1 LAPVPSDRFEPYH
14 LELLSRRPE
23 DQTCVALLAAGR
35 APTHLREEEADVDLL
50 ELELEMAGAP
60 EVAGDGLRHRAR
72 DRRAELL
79 RPCGCPSGI
88 VLAQVDEERI
98 GVAVD
103 PPVAARRDRR
113 GRDPDDVLPRG
124 SDRIRDRGRE
134 EARGGR

>member
-1 LAPVPSDRFEPYH
+1 PVPSDRFEPYH

-88 VLAQVDEERI
+88 GLPQGGGGGSRCR
-98 GVAVD
+98 GS
-103 PPVAARRDRR
+103 PPVGRARR
-113 GRDPDDVLPRG
+113 PPRPRPG
-124 SDRIRDRGRE
+124 
-134 EARGGR
+134 